1 MQEEHGVALAF
12 FGIGGVQG
20 LGFRVQGVD
29 ACMYVCTYACWYV
42 HLHAAESRR
51 VSVRILEFYNSTRDI
66 VRDLFEFCK
75 GFY

>member
-1 MQEEHGVALAF
+1 MHV
-12 FGIGGVQG
+12 
-20 LGFRVQGVD
+20 
-29 ACMYVCTYACWYV
+29 CMYVCTYACWYV
-42 HLHAAESRR
+42 HLHAAESTR

>member
-1 MQEEHGVALAF
+1 MHV
-12 FGIGGVQG
+12 
-20 LGFRVQGVD
+20 
-29 ACMYVCTYACWYV
+29 CMYVCTYACWYV